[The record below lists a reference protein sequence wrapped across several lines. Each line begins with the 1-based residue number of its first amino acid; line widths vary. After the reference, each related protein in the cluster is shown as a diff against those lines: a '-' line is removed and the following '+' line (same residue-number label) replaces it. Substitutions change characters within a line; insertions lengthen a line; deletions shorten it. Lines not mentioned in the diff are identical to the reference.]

1 MTPIQEVQQLKD
13 NFLSSISGL
22 FYHDQTIFSIE
33 FEDLESVET
42 ELDIDPIYLT
52 QDDILTTLDEFGNEI
67 DDKLTSMPIE
77 VIAYILTL
85 IQNKKYTV
93 YERI

>member
-1 MTPIQEVQQLKD
+1 MTPIEQVSQMRE
-13 NFLSSISGL
+13 NFLSSISSL

-33 FEDLESVET
+33 FEPEEND
-42 ELDIDPIYLT
+42 LDIEPIYLT

-67 DDKLTSMPIE
+67 DEKLTAMSVE

-85 IQNKKYTV
+85 IQNNKYTV